1 MDILVAVWM
10 VTYNHEKFIDKA
22 LQSVLSQ
29 KTNFSYKIF
38 ISDDYS
44 TDATSEILKEFQIK
58 HPERISVNI
67 NKKNLG
73 SNLNGFNLYETCFKS
88 GAKYVAL
95 IEGDDFWSDE
105 NKLQKQIEFLEHNS
119 EYTICAHNTFYQI
132 QEDILKKEKLKKEYI
147 FKDYFHSSNINT
159 VSVVYRNTKIPDW
172 IINCPFGDW
181 GLYLY
186 LSKFGK
192 TAVLDDYSAVYRI
205 HNQGIY
211 TGLNNKNEKMIS
223 FLEFI
228 KEHFPEN
235 KEEINEIIID
245 KKVFLG
251 LTSLSIGSI
260 LSGKTTFKEL
270 IYFFKTMVLRKL
282 KRNTS
287 HGVSHNH

>member
-1 MDILVAVWM
+1 MYNQFDISVCVI
-10 VTYNHEKFIDKA
+10 TYNHSSFIKKCLDNI
-22 LQSVLSQ
+22 LCQ
-29 KTNFSYKIF
+29 KLNYNWEI
-38 ISDDYS
+38 IIADDYS
-44 TDATSEILKEFQIK
+44 TDGTREILKDYKNRNSDKIK
-58 HPERISVNI
+58 LILQE
-67 NKKNLG
+67 KNVGAAQNWMDLIQM
-73 SNLNGFNLYETCFKS
+73 SNS
-88 GAKYVAL
+88 KYIAY
-95 IEGDDFWSDE
+95 IEGDDFWCDE
-105 NKLQKQIEFLEHNS
+105 NKLQKQVDFLINNPKYVICSHNVYLEINGNLIAREKLNS
-119 EYTICAHNTFYQI
+119 EYRFNDF
-132 QEDILKKEKLKKEYI
+132 LK
-147 FKDYFHSSNINT
+147 SSIINS
-159 VSVVYRNTKIPDW
+159 VSIVYRNTKLPDW

-235 KEEINEIIID
+235 KEEINKIIID